1 MKHSDYPSLFQIADK
16 GSTSAQKYYL
26 KMIKIEFS
34 VLIIAAIFSN
44 IAVNHQI
51 WRNSLTIAVAVLLFI
66 ALCSRI
72 IAALAGL
79 EKKWFSCRAIA
90 ESVKSL
96 TWRYITRTKLY
107 GGEAKSK
114 AIDSEFLKDLKEI
127 RNNRLEGAK
136 KLGKQAISGY
146 DITERMRAIRS
157 MSFNERKSYYNDE
170 RVIDQKEWYSKHAK
184 MNERRRFLWFW
195 GSLCVE
201 AFAVVL
207 AFLLVYIPLSSIKP
221 IGILTTLAAVMIAW
235 SQIKKYG
242 ELSQSYCLVIQ
253 ELGLISSMYIH
264 VDSEEKLSD
273 YVENAEDVIS
283 KEHIMWLAKREH

>member
-1 MKHSDYPSLFQIADK
+1 
-16 GSTSAQKYYL
+16 
-26 KMIKIEFS
+26 
-34 VLIIAAIFSN
+34 
-44 IAVNHQI
+44 
-51 WRNSLTIAVAVLLFI
+51 
-66 ALCSRI
+66 
-72 IAALAGL
+72 
-79 EKKWFSCRAIA
+79 
-90 ESVKSL
+90 
-96 TWRYITRTKLY
+96 
-107 GGEAKSK
+107 
-114 AIDSEFLKDLKEI
+114 
-127 RNNRLEGAK
+127 
-136 KLGKQAISGY
+136 
-146 DITERMRAIRS
+146 

-170 RVIDQKEWYSKHAK
+170 RVIDQKKWYSKHAK

-235 SQIKKYG
+235 TQIKKYR

-253 ELGLISSMYIH
+253 ELGQISSMYIH